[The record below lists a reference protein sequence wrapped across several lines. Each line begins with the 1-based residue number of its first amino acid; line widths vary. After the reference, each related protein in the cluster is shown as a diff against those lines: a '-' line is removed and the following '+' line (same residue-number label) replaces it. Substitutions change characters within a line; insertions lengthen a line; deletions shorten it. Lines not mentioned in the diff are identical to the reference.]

1 MLRSTN
7 RPQKAMLSTIGTVVL
22 NCCFA
27 PLFIFVFDWGISGA
41 AFATILAQ
49 FVMLM
54 WQLKLFSNK
63 ADLIHLN
70 RRIMRFK
77 PQIVKESLIV
87 GLPQFLINLCACLV
101 AAMMT
106 RSLTTYGGDTAVG
119 AFGIANRLLLFIVMV
134 VIGLNQAM
142 QPIAGY
148 NFGAKRYDRVIS
160 VLKRTL
166 VVGTGITLT
175 GFITGTFLP
184 LPLLACLPRI
194 RPNSSKCRPTH

>member
-1 MLRSTN
+1 MTPHFPTRATYVGHFAGKCYHPHLSGAQCHVAFNQSTAKGYA
-7 RPQKAMLSTIGTVVL
+7 QYHGTVVL

-101 AAMMT
+101 AA
-106 RSLTTYGGDTAVG
+106 
-119 AFGIANRLLLFIVMV
+119 
-134 VIGLNQAM
+134 
-142 QPIAGY
+142 
-148 NFGAKRYDRVIS
+148 
-160 VLKRTL
+160 
-166 VVGTGITLT
+166 
-175 GFITGTFLP
+175 
-184 LPLLACLPRI
+184 
-194 RPNSSKCRPTH
+194 